1 MLNAYRSLLTTD
13 HLPSLFA
20 CSVASR
26 LTVTTLPIAESLLI
40 VEWTGSFAQ
49 VGIVTGVQAGAQ
61 ALSAPLRGRAADRG
75 SVPWVVTVSALSFAG
90 SLAALAAMTAWLPAS
105 SWPLAVLVAV
115 LAGLSTSPVPQVSRA
130 LWPRLVGEE
139 HLARLYTLDAT
150 GQDAA
155 ATLGPLLASLTAAA
169 LSPAVSVGTC
179 AVLAVGGSLAF
190 ALAYHRSGLAAR
202 PLRQETGT
210 AGAGRTAGTAGT
222 ARTQPA
228 RGVTGPA
235 GGTDGE
241 EYKTSADS
249 GGGGVAPEPPG
260 APAGRRLLLAERG
273 FLPVLLVA
281 MCVMASIYTINLSVV
296 AYSTH
301 TGQVGLSGVLI
312 CVWTVGSLVGGL
324 TLGATSWELNH
335 TGLLLALAAG
345 MGALAAVLPPA
356 REATPVAVIGLVLF
370 AGGLVLGPNIAANNT
385 QIAEVAPEHRRTE
398 AFGWL
403 QTATTGGSALS
414 MMLAGA
420 LLDTAGPAAAIG
432 AGTGL
437 ALLAALVRCCTVTR
451 PRTGHSAGTGPS
463 GPPVAARPAEP
474 DDRRPA
480 GPRGFALSRSAARRT
495 AARRQKRRRPGG
507 AR

>member
-1 MLNAYRSLLTTD
+1 MLNAYRSLLTID

-20 CSVASR
+20 CSVVSR

-130 LWPRLVGEE
+130 VWPRLVGEE

-202 PLRQETGT
+202 PLHQETGT
-210 AGAGRTAGTAGT
+210 ARTAGTAGT
-222 ARTQPA
+222 QPA
-228 RGVTGPA
+228 HGAAGPA

-241 EYKTSADS
+241 ERTRGADS

-260 APAGRRLLLAERG
+260 APAGRRMLLAERG

-420 LLDTAGPAAAIG
+420 LLDTAGPAAAVG

-437 ALLAALVRCCTVTR
+437 ALLAVLVRCCTVTR
-451 PRTGHSAGTGPS
+451 PGSGRSAGTGPS
-463 GPPVAARPAEP
+463 GRPVAARPAEP
-474 DDRRPA
+474 DDRRSA

>member
-1 MLNAYRSLLTTD
+1 MLNAYRSLLTID

-90 SLAALAAMTAWLPAS
+90 SLAGLAAMTAWLPAS

-130 LWPRLVGEE
+130 VWPRLVGEE

-190 ALAYHRSGLAAR
+190 ALAYHRSSLAAR
-202 PLRQETGT
+202 PLHQETGT
-210 AGAGRTAGTAGT
+210 AGAAGTAGT

-228 RGVTGPA
+228 HGAAGPA

-241 EYKTSADS
+241 GRTRGADS

-420 LLDTAGPAAAIG
+420 LLDTAGPAAAVG

-437 ALLAALVRCCTVTR
+437 ALLAVLVRCCTVTR
-451 PRTGHSAGTGPS
+451 PRAGHSAGAEAS

>member
-130 LWPRLVGEE
+130 VWPRLVGEE

-202 PLRQETGT
+202 PLHQETGT
-210 AGAGRTAGTAGT
+210 AGAARTAGT

-228 RGVTGPA
+228 HGATGPA
-235 GGTDGE
+235 GGTSGKE
-241 EYKTSADS
+241 TTRGADS

-312 CVWTVGSLVGGL
+312 CVWTVGSLVGGF

-420 LLDTAGPAAAIG
+420 LLDTAGPAAAVG

-437 ALLAALVRCCTVTR
+437 ALLAVLVRCCTVTR
-451 PRTGHSAGTGPS
+451 PRSGRSAGTGPS
-463 GPPVAARPAEP
+463 GRPVAARPAEP